1 VVFAKFELMMPY
13 FVVTSQ
19 RYQEAYNVHA
29 FPTVILFVDGK
40 VRYRWVCEYNLDDY
54 RAKLNQALRER

>member
-1 VVFAKFELMMPY
+1 MVFAKFELMMPY

-19 RYQEAYNVHA
+19 RYQEAYDVHA

-40 VRYRWVCEYNLDDY
+40 VRYRWVCEYDLDSY
-54 RAKLNQALRER
+54 RAQLNKALRER